1 MLKFEL
7 SEQMVAVIS
16 NALANGPY
24 AQVAPVVA
32 EMNKQITEQRKP
44 VEAEAAA

>member
-24 AQVAPVVA
+24 GQVAPVVA
-32 EMNKQITEQRKP
+32 EMQKQINEQKAEKP
-44 VEAEAAA
+44 AE